1 MRTSLTLAGVAALVA
16 CQAHAGFF
24 DGPELTTMADF
35 KDGKFQVQSVKHIHW
50 NEISQQGRSAAE
62 RVDKVWV
69 PATLFMPEGAR
80 GKVPAM
86 VIVHGIGGAFDVNGR
101 KRVYWE
107 YAEDLAKN
115 GVAAVVVD
123 THGARGLGKTSQ
135 EGSAAVSVHT
145 FVADAFAVADLLRSH
160 PGIDARRIGIMGFSK
175 GGSTA
180 LLAEDER
187 FVRALSRNGQAF
199 RLHIPIYPGCQVYPE
214 SVRPTG
220 APVLMLLG
228 SNDIATGIKGC
239 FEIEQKLK
247 RAGVPVR
254 TIVYEGAYHGW
265 DEDIRPIPFNDVSTE
280 DCRYILKDGGGIAEG
295 RPDGPLLDTAAK
307 GADYWRRCTK
317 GVTTFVGRDDRAYRE
332 GKRAVLD
339 MVKAA
344 FDESAQIPQSK
355 PAGTMPAATLEEQLE
370 RIRLEQET
378 EAANAAK

>member
-1 MRTSLTLAGVAALVA
+1 MAG
-16 CQAHAGFF
+16 
-24 DGPELTTMADF
+24 F
-35 KDGKFQVQSVKHIHW
+35 KDGKFQVESVKHIHW
-50 NEISQQGRSAAE
+50 YEISQQGRSAVE
-62 RVDKVWV
+62 RADKVWV
-69 PATLFMPEGAR
+69 PATLFMPDGAR

-86 VIVHGIGGAFDVNGR
+86 VIAHGIGGAYDVNGG

-107 YAEDLAKN
+107 YAEELAKN
-115 GVAAVVVD
+115 GVAAVIVD

-135 EGSAAVSVHT
+135 EGSTAISVHT
-145 FVADAFAVADLLRSH
+145 FLADAFAVADLLRSH

-175 GGSTA
+175 GGSTT

-187 FVRALSRNGQAF
+187 FVRALSRDGQAF
-199 RLHIPIYPGCQVYPE
+199 RLHIPVYPGCQAYPE

-228 SNDIATGIKGC
+228 SNDLATGIRGC

-254 TIVYEGAYHGW
+254 TIVFEGAYHGW
-265 DEDIRPIPFNDVSTE
+265 DEDIRPIPFDDVSTE
-280 DCRYILKDGGGIAEG
+280 DCRYVLKDGGGIAGG

-307 GADYWRRCTK
+307 GTDYWKRCTK
-317 GVTTFVGRDDRAYRE
+317 RVTTFVGRDDGAYRD

-339 MVKAA
+339 MVKATFA
-344 FDESAQIPQSK
+344 EPAQIPQNTQ
-355 PAGTMPAATLEEQLE
+355 AGATPAATLEEQLE
-370 RIRLEQET
+370 RIRREQEA